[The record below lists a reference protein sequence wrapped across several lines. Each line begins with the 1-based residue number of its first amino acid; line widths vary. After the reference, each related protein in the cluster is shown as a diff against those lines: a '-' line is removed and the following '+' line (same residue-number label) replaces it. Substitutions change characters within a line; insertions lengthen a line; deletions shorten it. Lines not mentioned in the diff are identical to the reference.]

1 MEAPHL
7 AALSRKY
14 RDQDVQVFVINVRES
29 RARTARWAKA
39 LGYNF
44 PVLLDLK
51 GEVATRWAPPE
62 ALPDLPRDQVPIASN
77 IIVARDGRIA
87 FYSLLD
93 TRTFDARLVA
103 LTARLEELLSGSS
116 PLMGKG

>member
-14 RDQDVQVFVINVRES
+14 QDRDVQVFVVDVRES
-29 RARTARWAKA
+29 KAKTARWAKA
-39 LGYNF
+39 LGYSF

-51 GEVATRWAPPE
+51 GELATRWAPPDL
-62 ALPDLPRDQVPIASN
+62 LPDLPRDQVPIASN
-77 IIVARDGRIA
+77 IIVDRDGRIA

-93 TRTFDARLVA
+93 TRTFDAKLIALAAHLERLLEVA
-103 LTARLEELLSGSS
+103 
-116 PLMGKG
+116 P

>member
-14 RDQDVQVFVINVRES
+14 EDRDVRVLVVNVRES
-29 RARTARWAKA
+29 KARTARWAKA
-39 LGYNF
+39 LGYTF

-51 GEVATRWAPPE
+51 GGVATGWAPPD

-77 IIVARDGRIA
+77 IIVDREGRVA

-93 TRTFDARLVA
+93 TRTFDARLVT
-103 LTARLEELLSGSS
+103 LTARLDQLLMEE
-116 PLMGKG
+116 

>member
-1 MEAPHL
+1 M
-7 AALSRKY
+7 
-14 RDQDVQVFVINVRES
+14 VINVRES

-39 LGYNF
+39 LGYTF

-51 GEVATRWAPPE
+51 GEVAARWSPPE

-77 IIVARDGRIA
+77 IIVDREGRIA
-87 FYSLLD
+87 FYTLLD

-103 LTARLEELLSGSS
+103 LTARLEELL
-116 PLMGKG
+116 